1 MTIYSRKVFRQALMA
16 MAAAVAFLMP
26 AAAAN
31 AAEGYSTANVNMR
44 SGPSTR
50 YPAVTVIPAGTPV
63 EIHGCLSDV
72 FWCDV
77 SFYNGRGWVSGNY
90 VQVDYRQERVLI
102 EPDYYGG
109 LGIPTVTFEIG
120 RYWDNHYRGR
130 NFYRDRDRYRGD
142 NYYRRDNNDRDRNRV
157 EDRRPRRDQ
166 VERHR
171 DRNEERVIRRDRD
184 NDGRVDRDNRR
195 DRQRIERRD
204 RNDDRRIER
213 RDRSDDRRMERRER
227 NDDRRN
233 NRQEHRSERRDDNNR
248 GKSQLK
254 PRCAPGDACNR

>member
-1 MTIYSRKVFRQALMA
+1 MA
-16 MAAAVAFLMP
+16 MAAALAFFLP
-26 AAAAN
+26 AAAAS
-31 AAEGYSTANVNMR
+31 AAEGYATANVNMR

-120 RYWDNHYRGR
+120 NYWDRHYRGR
-130 NFYRDRDRYRGD
+130 NFYRDRDRYRGGS
-142 NYYRRDNNDRDRNRV
+142 YYRRDNDDRDRNRF
-157 EDRRPRRDQ
+157 EDRRPRRD
-166 VERHR
+166 VIERQR
-171 DRNEERVIRRDRD
+171 DRNEDRVIRRDRD
-184 NDGRVDRDNRR
+184 NDQRIDRDNRRDR

-213 RDRSDDRRMERRER
+213 RERKDDQRMERRER
-227 NDDRRN
+227 KDDRRDVK
-233 NRQEHRSERRDDNNR
+233 QERRSERRDDNNNR
-248 GKSQLK
+248 RNEGR
-254 PRCAPGDACNR
+254 PNRCVKGAELCY